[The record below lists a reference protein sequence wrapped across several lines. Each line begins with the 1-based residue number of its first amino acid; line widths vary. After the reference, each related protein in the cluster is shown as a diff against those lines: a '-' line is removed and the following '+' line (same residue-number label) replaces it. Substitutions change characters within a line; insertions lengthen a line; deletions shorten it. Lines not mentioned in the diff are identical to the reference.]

1 MILLR
6 RRLAQ
11 AAGWAVAAVAAAPR
25 SPAASSDAAQHALA
39 SAGIRSSMS
48 RAGGGSA
55 GSVWAAWVQ
64 RQAQQQ
70 QQHAAGCS
78 GGRWRVSSWQ
88 QVRQQYTDNRGY
100 QHFGGRGRPYAAVVY
115 SQDARRR
122 AVRWLVVLGAG
133 AAVVWVTSR
142 QEVPYTGRM
151 HAILVDPESEGELG
165 EQTFKQVLTEARM
178 QGTLLPAWHP
188 ATLAVRRVG
197 MRVARAAT
205 DGYGGGFQRHL
216 QDLKWEFVVIDSPQV
231 NAFVVPGGKVV
242 VYTGLLRMVRSE
254 DELAAVLAHESAH
267 VVARHAAERITQM
280 GALEVA
286 RMLAYWVFGLP
297 IPAGP
302 LSAIFFLPNS
312 RKAETEADV
321 IGIQIMARACYDPS
335 GMVTMFEKMGRAEAK
350 DGGDRVPKFLRTHPH
365 SSDRIK
371 AIEKMMPTAE
381 GLYEMNGCDSAR
393 GPLARFRAVVQRL
406 DWGQG

>member
-1 MILLR
+1 
-6 RRLAQ
+6 
-11 AAGWAVAAVAAAPR
+11 
-25 SPAASSDAAQHALA
+25 
-39 SAGIRSSMS
+39 MS
-48 RAGGGSA
+48 RASGGNASSA
-55 GSVWAAWVQ
+55 WAAWAQ
-64 RQAQQQ
+64 RQAQRQQ
-70 QQHAAGCS
+70 AFGSSS
-78 GGRWRVSSWQ
+78 GKWRPASWQ
-88 QVRQQYTDNRGY
+88 QARQQWTDRGGY
-100 QHFGGRGRPYAAVVY
+100 HHFGGRGRPAAAVLY

-122 AVRWLVVLGAG
+122 TLRWLVVLGGG

-151 HAILVDPESEGELG
+151 HAILVDPDSEHELG
-165 EQTFKQVLTEARM
+165 QQTFQQVLAEARM

-188 ATLAVRRVG
+188 ATVAVKRVG
-197 MRVARAAT
+197 MRVAQAAT

-216 QDLKWEFVVIDSPQV
+216 RDLNWEFAVINSPQV

-280 GALEVA
+280 GALEAA
-286 RMLAYWVFGLP
+286 RMLAYCVFGLP

-321 IGIQIMARACYDPS
+321 IGIQIMARACYNPA
-335 GMVTMFEKMGRAEAK
+335 GMVTMFEKMGREEAK
-350 DGGDRVPKFLRTHPH
+350 EGGDRMPKFLRTHPH

-371 AIEKMMPTAE
+371 AIQKMMPTAE
-381 GLYEMNGCDSAR
+381 GLYETNGCEAA
-393 GPLARFRAVVQRL
+393 GGALARFRAVVQRL
-406 DWGQG
+406 DGG